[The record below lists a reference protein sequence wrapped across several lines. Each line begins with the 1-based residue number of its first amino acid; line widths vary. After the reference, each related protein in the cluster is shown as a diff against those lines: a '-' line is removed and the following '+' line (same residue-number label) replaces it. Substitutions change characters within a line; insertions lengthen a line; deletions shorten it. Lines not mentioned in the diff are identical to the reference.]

1 MTGVRVGEVT
11 HYFDRINVAVIQLS
25 GKLSIGD
32 NVHFLGHG
40 SDFTQEITSMQIEH
54 EIIETAKKGQEIAVK
69 VIKAVRKRTSVFL
82 LKEEE

>member
-11 HYFDRINVAVIQLS
+11 HYYDRISVAVIQLS

-40 SDFTQEITSMQIEH
+40 SDFIQEITSMQIEH
-54 EIIETAKKGQEIAVK
+54 EAIESADKGQEIAAK
-69 VIKAVRKRTSVFL
+69 VIKPVKSHTSVFL
-82 LKEEE
+82 LTEE

>member
-11 HYFDRINVAVIQLS
+11 HYFGRINVAVIQLS
-25 GKLSIGD
+25 GNLKVGD

-40 SDFTQEITSMQIEH
+40 SDFTQEIKSMQIEH
-54 EIIETAKKGQEIAVK
+54 ETIESAKKGQEIAVK
-69 VIKAVRKRTSVFL
+69 VAKAVRKNTSVFL